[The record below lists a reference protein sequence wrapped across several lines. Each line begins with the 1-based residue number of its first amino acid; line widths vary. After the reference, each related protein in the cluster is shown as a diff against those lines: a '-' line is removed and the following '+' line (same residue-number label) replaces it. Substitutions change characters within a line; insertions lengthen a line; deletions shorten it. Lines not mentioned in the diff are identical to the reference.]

1 MANMIFNLDLNKNNA
16 INPIIFG
23 RLTDGNLRKITVNIT
38 NNGEPVDLTDWVIR
52 FEGTTGGQA
61 KVFDVMGVHLL
72 DAENGKFEYTFS
84 KTAFS
89 ASGAYRQAYF
99 AIEKDNMRE
108 TTNDIKIVVENI
120 ADLDAQ
126 DAETVVTELN
136 KTITLINQKYDE
148 LNGRVDIYEGDIA
161 ELESWLDE
169 RKAEIENIID
179 LANSNFNEKLT
190 EIQAKLDE
198 TNQAIEKGNE
208 TIAYAYSADGTDRFV
223 TTYPNIN
230 LLSNS
235 LFKNPIMT
243 TPDSDSAFYGLQS
256 NVVGSEYVSSTSNT
270 DLTIS
275 SLYVA
280 GLELPIGV
288 YTSSITIA
296 NNSETVAIV
305 QFVFAQGTA
314 DTNIRPIVNGNTV
327 SWWFSSFGNP
337 GVTINIPPKSKE
349 VYTLT
354 FTAKSTNNTAG
365 GRNQFLVFRETTAI
379 PVTRYSKPK
388 LEQGSVATS
397 WMPSSSEVTTADY
410 PSYIGY
416 SNTVKTNKVANDYKW
431 FPTITSHIN
440 DKSNPH
446 AVTAEQVNA
455 YTKTVTFTKTEIQ
468 DLLSDA
474 IAQSK
479 LDANPIGSIITTISN
494 TNPSTYLGGTW
505 ERFANGRTLVGVD
518 ETDDVTLMKTANNT
532 GGSVN
537 PLTRHSHNI
546 RRANGTQQ
554 SAIGATISWSDLPNN
569 GGVIQE
575 SGDNTNHNNWQPFA
589 TVYFW
594 KRTA

>member
-16 INPIIFG
+16 INPIIYG

-38 NNGEPVDLTDWVIR
+38 NEGEPVDLTDWVIR
-52 FEGTTGGQA
+52 FEGTTGGHA

-89 ASGAYRQAYF
+89 ATGAYRQAYF

-126 DAETVVTELN
+126 DAQTVVTELN
-136 KTITLINQKYDE
+136 KTIALINQKYDE

-179 LANSNFNEKLT
+179 LANSNFNEKLS

-198 TNQAIEKGNE
+198 TNQAIVNGDFYSKTE
-208 TIAYAYSADGTDRFV
+208 TDQKLSAIN
-223 TTYPNIN
+223 TTITNH
-230 LLSNS
+230 
-235 LFKNPIMT
+235 
-243 TPDSDSAFYGLQS
+243 
-256 NVVGSEYVSSTSNT
+256 TSN
-270 DLTIS
+270 
-275 SLYVA
+275 
-280 GLELPIGV
+280 
-288 YTSSITIA
+288 
-296 NNSETVAIV
+296 
-305 QFVFAQGTA
+305 
-314 DTNIRPIVNGNTV
+314 
-327 SWWFSSFGNP
+327 
-337 GVTINIPPKSKE
+337 
-349 VYTLT
+349 
-354 FTAKSTNNTAG
+354 
-365 GRNQFLVFRETTAI
+365 
-379 PVTRYSKPK
+379 
-388 LEQGSVATS
+388 
-397 WMPSSSEVTTADY
+397 
-410 PSYIGY
+410 
-416 SNTVKTNKVANDYKW
+416 
-431 FPTITSHIN
+431 
-440 DKSNPH
+440 KSNPH

-474 IAQSK
+474 IAQAK
-479 LDANPIGSIITTISN
+479 LDANPVGSIITTISN

-546 RRANGTQQ
+546 RRANGSTQG
-554 SAIGATISWSDLPNN
+554 AIGSTISWSDLPNN

-575 SGDNTNHNNWQPFA
+575 AGDNTNHNNWQPFA